1 MDLTFQV
8 NNKDCSVGFFKSLR
22 VIHKTGISSTKKW
35 SFKWE
40 IQHENARELTELHK
54 TQRSR

>member
-8 NNKDCSVGFFKSLR
+8 NNKDCSTGFLKSLR
-22 VIHKTGISSTKKW
+22 IIHKTGISSTKKW

-40 IQHENARELTELHK
+40 IQHENAKE
-54 TQRSR
+54 S